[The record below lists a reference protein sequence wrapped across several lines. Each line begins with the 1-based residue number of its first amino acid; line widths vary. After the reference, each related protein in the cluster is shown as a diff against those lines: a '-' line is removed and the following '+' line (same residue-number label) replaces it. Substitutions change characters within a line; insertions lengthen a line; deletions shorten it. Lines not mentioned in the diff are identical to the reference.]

1 MKKELKKGVCAVADA
16 RGASGLFALG
26 PNRKGGARP
35 AAAGFRLPL
44 SRKTAA
50 SRAEASSAP
59 SRRSAHHL
67 VARTTVGAPVGG
79 FRRRMK
85 TRNMLLQPPSRGH
98 EVGEPHPAF
107 VPMPADNHR
116 QPAARVR
123 HALPNCTTADDSLVI
138 RRRLPNHMILT
149 ATRVACLCRHQWPLQ
164 WLWSQPWQR
173 QRQHQRQHQRR
184 QRRRRRSEKSYLGGA
199 AAAGGVGDGGVVD
212 TGCDGMG
219 GSDVGGDL
227 ASKALQ
233 GRDHLML
240 LTPSRDHLVLLTRR
254 MVAGPSAGGT
264 RRQRALMAAV

>member
-1 MKKELKKGVCAVADA
+1 MKKGVCAVADA
-16 RGASGLFALG
+16 RGASGLLG
-26 PNRKGGARP
+26 PGTNRKGGAWP

-50 SRAEASSAP
+50 SRAEASSP
-59 SRRSAHHL
+59 SPRRSAHDL

-79 FRRRMK
+79 FSQRVK
-85 TRNMLLQPPSRGH
+85 SWNMLLQPPSRGH
-98 EVGEPHPAF
+98 EVREPHPAF
-107 VPMPADNHR
+107 VPMSADNHR

-184 QRRRRRSEKSYLGGA
+184 QRRRRPSQKSYLGGA
-199 AAAGGVGDGGVVD
+199 AAAGGVGDGDVVD
-212 TGCDGMG
+212 TGCGGMG
-219 GSDVGGDL
+219 GSDVGGGL
-227 ASKALQ
+227 GKQ
-233 GRDHLML
+233 G
-240 LTPSRDHLVLLTRR
+240 LTR
-254 MVAGPSAGGT
+254 P
-264 RRQRALMAAV
+264 

>member
-1 MKKELKKGVCAVADA
+1 MGPA
-16 RGASGLFALG
+16 

-79 FRRRMK
+79 FRRR
-85 TRNMLLQPPSRGH
+85 
-98 EVGEPHPAF
+98 
-107 VPMPADNHR
+107 
-116 QPAARVR
+116 
-123 HALPNCTTADDSLVI
+123 
-138 RRRLPNHMILT
+138 LPNHMILT

-184 QRRRRRSEKSYLGGA
+184 QRRRRRSQKSYLGGA

>member
-1 MKKELKKGVCAVADA
+1 M
-16 RGASGLFALG
+16 G
-26 PNRKGGARP
+26 PATNRKGGARS

-98 EVGEPHPAF
+98 EVREPHPAF
-107 VPMPADNHR
+107 VPMSADNHR

-184 QRRRRRSEKSYLGGA
+184 QRRRGGHKRATWAVLLRLAASAMAVSLTRAATAWA
-199 AAAGGVGDGGVVD
+199 AATLVATWQARPCKAVTTSCSSRQAVTTSCSSRGGWWQGPAPAARGD
-212 TGCDGMG
+212 
-219 GSDVGGDL
+219 
-227 ASKALQ
+227 
-233 GRDHLML
+233 
-240 LTPSRDHLVLLTRR
+240 
-254 MVAGPSAGGT
+254 SAH
-264 RRQRALMAAV
+264 